1 MDNKLNAVILDGY
14 TENPG
19 DLNWD
24 YLESVFNLTV
34 YDRTPKELVI
44 ERSKNADV
52 LIVNKV
58 AITKDILNELPKL
71 KFVATLA
78 TGFNQLDTVALRER
92 NIPVSNIPFE
102 NINQGTIAVE
112 SSRAVAEAQGKLII
126 AKRFPRDEV
135 QAYAKAIQ
143 ACQRPQMA
151 NTAFYSFPRGKGNV
165 VSGVSIR
172 FAEELARCWG
182 NIDYGIKEL
191 SRDSGKSEMQ
201 AYAWDMET
209 NTISTQNF
217 TNPHIREAGKQQITL
232 TSQRDIYEANANM
245 GARRLRSRILAILPA
260 DFVEAAIEEC
270 KRTLAGGN
278 EEPLIDRVKKMV
290 VSFAKFGVSAEQ
302 IAKRLGRKVE
312 TMTIDDFVEYV
323 GIYNA
328 LKEGASKVSDWFECA
343 PEANEITAAVNAA
356 IEGGNDNGKS

>member
-1 MDNKLNAVILDGY
+1 MQEVTNYENNGEVV
-14 TENPG
+14 TESYMG
-19 DLNWD
+19 
-24 YLESVFNLTV
+24 
-34 YDRTPKELVI
+34 
-44 ERSKNADV
+44 
-52 LIVNKV
+52 
-58 AITKDILNELPKL
+58 
-71 KFVATLA
+71 KFVP
-78 TGFNQLDTVALRER
+78 D
-92 NIPVSNIPFE
+92 IPVSNIPFE

-209 NTISTQNF
+209 NTISLQNF
-217 TNPHIREAGKQQITL
+217 TNPHRREVSGKMVDL
-232 TSQRDIYEANANM
+232 SSDRDIYELNANM
-245 GARRLRSRILAILPA
+245 AARRLRARILAVLPHWLVDDCIA
-260 DFVEAAIEEC
+260 EC
-270 KRTLAGGN
+270 KKTIAGQN
-278 EEPLIDRVKKMV
+278 DIPLIDRVRKML
-290 VSFAKFGVSAEQ
+290 SQFEKYNITKEM
-302 IAKRLGRKVE
+302 IEKRIGHTIE
-312 TMTIDDFVEYV
+312 TTSQEEFVDLI
-323 GIYNA
+323 GIFNS
-328 LKEGASKVSDWFECA
+328 LKDKQSTVADWFEQPKQKQTELTKA
-343 PEANEITAAVNAA
+343 LDEEI
-356 IEGGNDNGKS
+356 